1 MAFVKFN
8 LEEFGEVC
16 WAEVCKESD
25 KMGRDAESL
34 RDISTRRQLMVIP
47 QDKDKQKRPR
57 LH

>member
-16 WAEVCKESD
+16 WAEVCKESH

-47 QDKDKQKRPR
+47 QDKEKQKRPR
-57 LH
+57 LQ